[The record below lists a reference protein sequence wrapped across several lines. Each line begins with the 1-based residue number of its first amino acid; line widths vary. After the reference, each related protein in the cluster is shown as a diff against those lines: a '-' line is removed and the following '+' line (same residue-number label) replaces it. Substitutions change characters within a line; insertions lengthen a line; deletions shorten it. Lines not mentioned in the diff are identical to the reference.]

1 MRQFVVLG
9 HEVPLDAEFSLDDL
23 AGGAGRLDALCRCV
37 NAAFCLSHDIREDVR
52 VFLVLRDELT
62 IRFEG
67 SELRY
72 LSPDE
77 RNIAS
82 LIRQAIEAKGSAIG
96 HREAESTPGIYV
108 SKRGFEA
115 VLEDADGQVVQL
127 HEDGTPVVD
136 FDPPER
142 PVFVLSDHGDF
153 TDAEAA
159 TLSERAT
166 ERVCLGPRAL
176 HGDDAITVA
185 HNFLDTAGYREY

>member
-9 HEVPLDAEFSLDDL
+9 HDAPLTPDFSLDDL

-37 NAAFCLSHDIREDVR
+37 NAAFCLSHDIREDTR
-52 VFLVLRDELT
+52 VYLVLRDELT
-62 IRFEG
+62 LRFEG

-82 LIRQAIEAKGSAIG
+82 LIRKGIGAKENAIG
-96 HREAESTPGIYV
+96 HREAESTPGIHV
-108 SKRGFEA
+108 SKRGFGA
-115 VLEDADGQVVQL
+115 VLGETEGTLVQL
-127 HEDGTPVVD
+127 HEDGEPVTD
-136 FDPPER
+136 LEPPES
-142 PVFVLSDHGDF
+142 PVFVLSDHNDF
-153 TDAEAA
+153 TDDEAESLADAA
-159 TLSERAT
+159 D
-166 ERVCLGPRAL
+166 ERVRLGPKAL

>member
-9 HEVPLDAEFSLDDL
+9 HDAPVDPEFSLDDL

-37 NAAFCLSHDIREDVR
+37 NAAFCLSHDIREDAR

-62 IRFEG
+62 LRFEG

-82 LIRQAIEAKGSAIG
+82 LIRQGIEAKEGAIG
-96 HREAESTPGIYV
+96 HRENESTPGIYA

-115 VLEDADGQVVQL
+115 VLDTLDGTVIQL
-127 HEDGTPVVD
+127 HEDGDPVVELE
-136 FDPPER
+136 PPEDLA
-142 PVFVLSDHGDF
+142 FVLSDHNDF
-153 TDAEAA
+153 TEREADLLGEAA
-159 TLSERAT
+159 D
-166 ERVCLGPRAL
+166 ERVRLGPKAL

-185 HNFLDTAGYREY
+185 HNYLDTAGYVQY